1 MITRLYIKDFILIK
15 ELELGLK
22 EGFTSITGETGA
34 GKSILVGAIGL
45 ILGNRADTTT
55 IREGA
60 KKAIIEADCDLN
72 GVLGIEQLFEE
83 NDLDFEPIC
92 RLRRELT
99 VAGKSRAF
107 INDTPVN
114 TTVMK
119 LIGERLAD
127 IHSQHHNMLIG
138 VAHYQM
144 SILDTLGGN
153 ESLLEEY
160 LGAYNAYQKAAKE
173 LEKERKRIEEQ
184 AKEQEFISFQLEQL
198 DQANL
203 RSGELAQLEERQSM
217 AQHTSEIADA
227 LNMLIS
233 FADSDMEIPGVV
245 QQIHTATRLLSHAAE
260 HYSQVEELHERL
272 SSLEL
277 ELSDM
282 IREAGGLLDT
292 IEVDPSELAQIEE
305 RIDLFQGL
313 LFKFKLS
320 DSDDLIKL
328 RDEYRKTL
336 DNITNSDAY
345 LKELEKEL
353 TKKQDVAK
361 ALAKRLTERRTK
373 VAKELLPPLHALMKE
388 LCIAGATFKV
398 DLQPLDKLTES
409 GADAVQFLFA
419 TNKQTKLQP
428 IREIA
433 SGGEISRFML
443 ALKTILAEHS
453 VLPTVIFDEI
463 DTGVSGEVAEK
474 LGGVMKRLGRNI
486 QVLSI
491 THLPQ
496 IAALSAHQ
504 LVVSKEEEESGFF
517 TTIRE
522 VSGEERVKELA
533 NMLTGAEMT
542 EAALAN
548 ARALL
553 ARNK

>member
-1 MITRLYIKDFILIK
+1 
-15 ELELGLK
+15 
-22 EGFTSITGETGA
+22 
-34 GKSILVGAIGL
+34 
-45 ILGNRADTTT
+45 
-55 IREGA
+55 
-60 KKAIIEADCDLN
+60 
-72 GVLGIEQLFEE
+72 
-83 NDLDFEPIC
+83 
-92 RLRRELT
+92 
-99 VAGKSRAF
+99 
-107 INDTPVN
+107 
-114 TTVMK
+114 
-119 LIGERLAD
+119 
-127 IHSQHHNMLIG
+127 
-138 VAHYQM
+138 M

-153 ESLLEEY
+153 EPLLEEY

-203 RSGELAQLEERQSM
+203 RSGELTQLEERQSM
-217 AQHTSEIADA
+217 VQHTSEIADA

-305 RIDLFQGL
+305 RIDLLQGL

-361 ALAKRLTERRTK
+361 ALAKRLTESRTK

-388 LCIAGATFKV
+388 LGIAGATFK
-398 DLQPLDKLTES
+398 
-409 GADAVQFLFA
+409 
-419 TNKQTKLQP
+419 
-428 IREIA
+428 
-433 SGGEISRFML
+433 IS
-443 ALKTILAEHS
+443 
-453 VLPTVIFDEI
+453 
-463 DTGVSGEVAEK
+463 
-474 LGGVMKRLGRNI
+474 I
-486 QVLSI
+486 QI
-491 THLPQ
+491 
-496 IAALSAHQ
+496 
-504 LVVSKEEEESGFF
+504 
-517 TTIRE
+517 
-522 VSGEERVKELA
+522 
-533 NMLTGAEMT
+533 
-542 EAALAN
+542 
-548 ARALL
+548 
-553 ARNK
+553 